1 MKEKSFWA
9 NKVCPHNFDQT
20 KFKGIE
26 IWRKMKLRYS
36 FYFVNR
42 KLECSITLVP
52 WPGGGSPVD
61 SYSSDSSNVSPTET
75 RQTSPAQP
83 PFMSPP
89 PPPTAGA
96 HNLIRSQK
104 KLSPNSE
111 NSSPR
116 SATDIESGK
125 MIRIMQSHLVVFG
138 KALLIPTR
146 WCKVFSAIELQEF

>member
-1 MKEKSFWA
+1 MQQNTSPLA
-9 NKVCPHNFDQT
+9 
-20 KFKGIE
+20 
-26 IWRKMKLRYS
+26 S
-36 FYFVNR
+36 
-42 KLECSITLVP
+42 
-52 WPGGGSPVD
+52 GGSPVD

-89 PPPTAGA
+89 PPPAAGA

-125 MIRIMQSHLVVFG
+125 MISVMQSHLVTSG
-138 KALLIPTR
+138 KALRILTR
-146 WCKVFSAIELQEF
+146 WIKEFSAAELQEV